1 MNAISRLL
9 TAALHGLA
17 YPVLIVFVLCREAW
31 LATTRK
37 LRL

>member
-1 MNAISRLL
+1 MIAISRLL

-17 YPVLIVFVLCREAW
+17 YPVLIVFVLGREVW
-31 LATTRK
+31 RATTTK